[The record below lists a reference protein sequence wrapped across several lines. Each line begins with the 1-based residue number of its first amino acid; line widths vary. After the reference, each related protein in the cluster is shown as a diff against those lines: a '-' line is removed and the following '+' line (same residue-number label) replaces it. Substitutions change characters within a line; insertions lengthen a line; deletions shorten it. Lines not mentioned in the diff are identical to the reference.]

1 MDDVTRDPR
10 SKLRHIDACLSGPVD
25 YRKSTGLETWDF
37 VNDPLPEL
45 SLSTIDTSAV
55 LAGKR
60 LAAPL
65 MIAPMTGGTPRS
77 LELNQRL
84 ARTAQAF
91 GLGFGVGSQRIAIEN
106 PELEPWFQV
115 RDAAPGIPLFANL
128 GAAQLARGYGPD
140 EARRAVRMIGADAL
154 FVHLNPMQEALQHDD
169 CDFRQVERQLGRIC
183 NDLAR
188 DGIPVFAREVCFGM
202 TGPAA
207 RRLVDCGV
215 SGIDCSGA
223 GGTSWAKVEAHCA
236 ATAEQR
242 ERALRFGEWG
252 IPTAESIVNVR
263 DAAADLPL
271 VASGGIRSGMDIA
284 KAIALGADLAAIAR
298 PFLIKAEEGEEA
310 LQRHVEELLGDLRL
324 CMLATGSATVGALRG
339 KLRRVAA

>member
-1 MDDVTRDPR
+1 
-10 SKLRHIDACLSGPVD
+10 VD
-25 YRKSTGLETWDF
+25 YRKSTGLEAWDF

-45 SLSTIDTSAV
+45 SLSSIDTSTV
-55 LAGKR
+55 LLGKR

-77 LELNQRL
+77 LELNRRL

-91 GLGFGVGSQRIAIEN
+91 GLAFGVGSQRIAIED
-106 PELEPWFQV
+106 PALAQWFQV
-115 RDAAPGIPLFANL
+115 RDVAPGVPVFANL

-140 EARRAVRMIGADAL
+140 EARRAVRMIEADAL
-154 FVHLNPMQEALQHDD
+154 FVHLNPMQEVLQRGA

-183 NDLAR
+183 SDLAR
-188 DGIPVFAREVCFGM
+188 EGTAVFAREVCFGM
-202 TGPAA
+202 TGSTA
-207 RRLVDCGV
+207 RRLVECGI

-236 ATAEQR
+236 ETTEQR

-252 IPTAESIVNVR
+252 IPTGESIVNVR
-263 DAAADLPL
+263 TVAPGLPL

-284 KAIALGADLAAIAR
+284 KAIALGADVAAIAR
-298 PFLIKAEEGEEA
+298 PLLAKAEEGEEA
-310 LQRHVEELLGDLRL
+310 LQQHVEELLGDLRI

-339 KLRRVAA
+339 KLRTVAP